1 MKQLS
6 RTFATEKQ
14 NKLSKNTTET
24 ANMKRFCLSI
34 FNLRLSQQ
42 TKMKLMLFMACLMA
56 CPCMTLHA
64 EEDDDEEKAEGQV
77 IIKLMGD
84 FHTGFGSKNKE
95 RGFDI
100 EANQLGYE
108 YEFKNGFSAKAVL
121 YVGKAADNSG
131 SQRVVYIKQAFA
143 TWEKNDFTLKVGII
157 PTRQFRYQEKFWGH
171 RYIMKSFQDEYKF
184 GSSADLGLSAEYEFA
199 DWISADATIVNGEGY
214 KKLQINAGLN
224 YGIGIT
230 LTPVKGLKFRLYGGI
245 NESGEEGKKNITNL
259 AAFAGYNHKK
269 FDVGAEYSYMTNA
282 SYKDNADRYG
292 YSVYGSVKLSK
303 IVSLYARFDDLYSKS
318 DWNIANDE
326 STAMLGTQ
334 IKIGKYVKVA
344 PNVRVNMPKEPGG
357 KTTYSA
363 FLNYYLNID

>member
-1 MKQLS
+1 
-6 RTFATEKQ
+6 
-14 NKLSKNTTET
+14 
-24 ANMKRFCLSI
+24 MKRLYHSF
-34 FNLRLSQQ
+34 FNFRLSQQ
-42 TKMKLMLFMACLMA
+42 TKMKLMLFMTCLMA
-56 CPCMTLHA
+56 FPCLTLHA
-64 EEDDDEEKAEGQV
+64 EEDEKEEKSKGEA

-84 FHTGFGSKNKE
+84 FHTGFGGNNKE

-214 KKLQINAGLN
+214 KKLQINDGLN

-245 NESGEEGKKNITNL
+245 NESGEEGKKNITNI

-269 FDVGAEYSYMTNA
+269 FDVGAEYNYMTNA

-292 YSVYGSVKLSK
+292 YSVYGSVKVSK

-318 DWNIANDE
+318 DWNIDNDE

-334 IKIGKYVKVA
+334 IKIGKYVKIA
-344 PNVRVNMPKEPGG
+344 PNVRMNMPKAPGA